1 MDSKLG
7 RRKGVPYITVGFD
20 LLHLLHLP
28 RDAKTEQK
36 QGGHSRTQAVLKWVA
51 HHAAIT
57 EPDKLPL
64 CLDCDETFAATRRP
78 HLFAVMVDPGKG
90 LWNVSG
96 ICRTCA
102 ERADHGEGLQP
113 MAVRR
118 MRTIL
123 PRLQVLPVLG
133 HG

>member
-1 MDSKLG
+1 MG
-7 RRKGVPYITVGFD
+7 YTV
-20 LLHLLHLP
+20 
-28 RDAKTEQK
+28 R
-36 QGGHSRTQAVLKWVA
+36 GGTLTNKHRLIEIHILQASAVLAPMPSDNIATQAVLKWVA

-64 CLDCDETFAATRRP
+64 CLDCDETFTATRRP
-78 HLFAVMVDPGKG
+78 HFFAVMSDPGKE
-90 LWNVSG
+90 LCNVSG
-96 ICRTCA
+96 ICRACVD
-102 ERADHGEGLQP
+102 RADHGEGLRP

-123 PRLQVLPVLG
+123 PSLQVLPVLG